1 MIRFRDVVSQ
11 DDQAACDA
19 VDGRSCIAVIGI
31 DRYRTWE
38 PLRNAVQDA
47 RGTLKLFTQL
57 GFEPVCEPLF
67 DDDTTGAALR
77 CLPDRLGVLGPD
89 DSLVLFFAGH
99 GHTVTRTYP
108 GGASVKKG
116 YVIPVDGDGPDGD
129 ASTWLRLDTWLS
141 DIAQVPMRHLL
152 VLIDACHSGVALDP
166 TVRWRGKG
174 IGFAG
179 PLGQLHTRRSRRIIT
194 SALDDELAMDSG
206 PVPGHS
212 LFTGC
217 LIEGLTG
224 GLLGSTSNALVTGT
238 DIARYIQRRVI
249 DYPNSKQTPDFGALE
264 LDDRGELV
272 VRLVVPVAK
281 PQDEPVAH
289 SPTATAFDT
298 IVDQLSATAEDAA
311 NTAPVAAT
319 ESSRRAEGSP
329 GPSESISETVRIV
342 RDDNRRRSRGTLAIA
357 TAVIGSAALGV
368 AISLLRTPAPAPSA
382 SPASTRGNT
391 SAAPPAGLPAPTMIP
406 GAATPPTV
414 PPMAA
419 PTAVASDPTRSG
431 PPHAPPEATPAVPA
445 GSHKTR
451 PASGNSPRD
460 ARAPSSRST
469 QGNVPRG
476 SVPIPGI
483 TCRDTE
489 HPEAYPHMDP
499 KLPPCP
505 K

>member
-1 MIRFRDVVSQ
+1 MESVIRFRDVVSQ

-19 VDGRSCIAVIGI
+19 VEGRSCIAVIGI

-67 DDDTTGAALR
+67 NDDATGAALR

-99 GHTVTRTYP
+99 GHTVTRSYP

-116 YVIPVDGDGPDGD
+116 YVIPVDGDGSDGN
-129 ASTWLRLDTWLS
+129 ASTRLRLDTWLS

-152 VLIDACHSGVALDP
+152 VVLDSCHSGVALDP

-179 PLGQLHTRRSRRIIT
+179 PLGQLRTRRSRRIIT

-224 GLLGSTSNALVTGT
+224 GLLGSVPNALVTGT
-238 DIARYIQRRVI
+238 DIGRYIQRRVI

-272 VRLVVPVAK
+272 VRLVVPVVK
-281 PQDEPVAH
+281 SQDEPVAH
-289 SPTATAFDT
+289 LPTAAAFDAN
-298 IVDQLSATAEDAA
+298 VDQLSGTAEDAA
-311 NTAPVAAT
+311 NTPPVPMT
-319 ESSRRAEGSP
+319 ESSRRAEDP
-329 GPSESISETVRIV
+329 PVPSESISETVRIV
-342 RDDNRRRSRGTLAIA
+342 RDDNRRRRYRPSKI
-357 TAVIGSAALGV
+357 VSVVFIGSMIGGV
-368 AISLLRTPAPAPSA
+368 LAWPMSHLYSGLPGPAHDTGTPVTTNTVSPLAGDASA
-382 SPASTRGNT
+382 ASTKDAAQPAMGAPLAGDASAASTKDAAQPAMGAPEVVRAASEP
-391 SAAPPAGLPAPTMIP
+391 SAAPSKPARRLVRPSAAHGRNLVP
-406 GAATPPTV
+406 GVDCTLSP
-414 PPMAA
+414 
-419 PTAVASDPTRSG
+419 DPFADSK
-431 PPHAPPEATPAVPA
+431 A
-445 GSHKTR
+445 
-451 PASGNSPRD
+451 
-460 ARAPSSRST
+460 
-469 QGNVPRG
+469 
-476 SVPIPGI
+476 
-483 TCRDTE
+483 
-489 HPEAYPHMDP
+489 
-499 KLPPCP
+499 LPPCP
-505 K
+505 PDD

>member
-1 MIRFRDVVSQ
+1 MRLT
-11 DDQAACDA
+11 AAA
-19 VDGRSCIAVIGI
+19 ASPVIGI

-47 RGTLKLFTQL
+47 RGTLKLFIQL

-67 DDDTTGAALR
+67 DDDATCAALR

-116 YVIPVDGDGPDGD
+116 YVIPVDGDGPDGN

-152 VLIDACHSGVALDP
+152 VVLDACHSGVALDP

-174 IGFAG
+174 VGFAG
-179 PLGQLHTRRSRRIIT
+179 PLGQLRTRRSRRIIT
-194 SALDDELAMDSG
+194 SALDDELAMDNG

-224 GLLGSTSNALVTGT
+224 GLFGSTPNGLVTGT
-238 DIARYIQRRVI
+238 DIGRYIQRRVI

-289 SPTATAFDT
+289 PPTAAAFDT
-298 IVDQLSATAEDAA
+298 NVDQLSGTAEDAA
-311 NTAPVAAT
+311 NTSPVAAT

-329 GPSESISETVRIV
+329 GLSESISKTVRIV
-342 RDDNRRRSRGTLAIA
+342 RDDNRRRRHLPSKIVG
-357 TAVIGSAALGV
+357 AVFIGSVLGGALAWPVSHLYSGLPGAGHDTGTPVTTNTVPPLAADASAASTSASSPPVGSQV
-368 AISLLRTPAPAPSA
+368 AAPIHGAASGPAPAGPPGAPAPETGSA
-382 SPASTRGNT
+382 RSTESDPAPRASDGSW
-391 SAAPPAGLPAPTMIP
+391 SAAPNQP
-406 GAATPPTV
+406 TPPGKSIRGKGRRVRVLHPGVDCTL
-414 PPMAA
+414 
-419 PTAVASDPTRSG
+419 DG
-431 PPHAPPEATPAVPA
+431 PYD
-445 GSHKTR
+445 
-451 PASGNSPRD
+451 N
-460 ARAPSSRST
+460 
-469 QGNVPRG
+469 
-476 SVPIPGI
+476 
-483 TCRDTE
+483 
-489 HPEAYPHMDP
+489 P
-499 KLPPCP
+499 KGLPPCP
-505 K
+505 PETEDN